1 MILKIMKNRISLSYQ
16 LIYSIILNTY
26 IYINYI
32 FHLGITI
39 LIRFY
44 KFLINVNKFTLKFIT
59 SSPSSPF
66 FDCESV
72 NLRNGGGAGGGGS
85 SGLLRQRIVAV
96 APQSRS
102 RHSEDDLGTYV

>member
-39 LIRFY
+39 LISIR
-44 KFLINVNKFTLKFIT
+44 L
-59 SSPSSPF
+59 SS
-66 FDCESV
+66 
-72 NLRNGGGAGGGGS
+72 
-85 SGLLRQRIVAV
+85 
-96 APQSRS
+96 
-102 RHSEDDLGTYV
+102 